1 MSKSVWHKE
10 MCKDEIILDAL
21 RKFMS
26 DTTDD
31 EDFAIACE
39 AFSEIYADYTRH
51 FDLYKEDVERERAEA
66 AKAVVDAVTEDKE

>member
-1 MSKSVWHKE
+1 MSKSVWHRE

-39 AFSEIYADYTRH
+39 AFRKSTQITPGITTSTKKKMKRNARKRQKP
-51 FDLYKEDVERERAEA
+51 LLMR
-66 AKAVVDAVTEDKE
+66 